1 MQVSLQKIF
10 QSFLDNYIKIHFEI
24 SNHTT
29 GLTTNTLKNKEKFT
43 VSKHSHTITH
53 WFYDELGKNFEEY
66 HIVKIR
72 GNIEIQKEYKTIMKF
87 SCPTEPL
94 TLK

>member
-10 QSFLDNYIKIHFEI
+10 KSFLDSYIKIHFEI
-24 SNHTT
+24 SNNAT
-29 GLTTNTLKNKEKFT
+29 GLTTNTTNKERFT

-66 HIVKIR
+66 QIVKNR
-72 GNIEIQKEYKTIMKF
+72 GNIEIQKEHKTVMKF